1 MTGVAWVFMLIVWGV
16 ILGSTG
22 LSLSKIVNHK

>member
-16 ILGSTG
+16 ILGSAG
-22 LSLSKIVNHK
+22 LSLNKIVNHK